1 MISIYTDSPVCMWNL
16 NQTNLNFVRADSI
29 EDFVTGQAN
38 KKIFLYH
45 SPFFESEMGEMEER
59 ISQIIDYVDLAIVM
73 TSELH
78 SHLVNFVL
86 RCHAPKIRVFACGKI
101 NGLEHCFWMDWFHSS
116 TMFYKDNADILAS
129 LTPYEIKP
137 KIFDILL
144 GSPKPHRLLI
154 KDFINGNIL
163 SDSVIMTCR
172 DTIGE
177 LAEIDSDNWI
187 WENPPVTNIVNTIDN
202 ISYRGGKLSLSQVV
216 PIKIYNQSAYS
227 IVTETNYDNS
237 HNFYTEKIVKPILG
251 RRLFIV
257 FAGKH
262 YLKNL
267 RTFGFMTFD
276 GIIDESYDE
285 IDDAMERGIAIAK
298 QIAFLIGQ
306 DQRITFTKIKTIVDH
321 NYAVM
326 METNWHQ
333 DFLNKLGSVM
343 QS

>member
-276 GIIDESYDE
+276 GIIDESYD
-285 IDDAMERGIAIAK
+285 AMERGIAIAK

>member
-144 GSPKPHRLLI
+144 GSPKPHRLFI

-187 WENPPVTNIVNTIDN
+187 WEKPPVTNIVNTIDN

-276 GIIDESYDE
+276 GIIDESYD
-285 IDDAMERGIAIAK
+285 AMERGIAIAK

>member
-1 MISIYTDSPVCMWNL
+1 MIIIYTDSPVCEWNL
-16 NQTNLNFVRADSI
+16 NQTNLNFVRADNI
-29 EDFVTGQAN
+29 EDFITGQAN
-38 KKIFLYH
+38 TKIFLYH

-59 ISQIIDYVDLAIVM
+59 ISQIIGYVDLIIVM

-86 RCHAPKIRVFACGKI
+86 RYHNPKIRVFACGKI
-101 NGLEHCFWMDWFHSS
+101 NGLEHFFWMDWFHSS
-116 TMFYKDNADILAS
+116 TMFYKDNADILGS
-129 LTPYEIKP
+129 LNPSEIKP
-137 KIFDILL
+137 KFFDILL
-144 GSPKPHRLLI
+144 GSPKPHRLFI
-154 KDFINGNIL
+154 KDFINDNNL

-172 DTIGE
+172 DTNST
-177 LAEIDSDNWI
+177 LPQTDSDNWI

-202 ISYRGGKLSLSQVV
+202 ISYHGGKLSLSQVV

-285 IDDAMERGIAIAK
+285 MDDAVERGIAITK
-298 QIAFLIGQ
+298 QISFLMIQ
-306 DQRITFTKIKTIVDH
+306 DQQIIFTKIKTIVDH
-321 NYAVM
+321 NYEVM
-326 METNWHQ
+326 MKTNWHQ
-333 DFLNKLGSVM
+333 DFLNKLGSVL
-343 QS
+343 QT

>member
-285 IDDAMERGIAIAK
+285 IDDAMERGIAITK